1 MQSWI
6 LIGKSFLY
14 HNDKT
19 FFFFL
24 QTQSNQICFKY
35 ASILYSMTKKE
46 KKKKSC
52 PKFKFS
58 LEKLIKSVS
67 LISKVSDGQ

>member
-46 KKKKSC
+46 KKKNLVQNLNFLWKS
-52 PKFKFS
+52 
-58 LEKLIKSVS
+58 
-67 LISKVSDGQ
+67 

>member
-46 KKKKSC
+46 KKKKI
-52 PKFKFS
+52 
-58 LEKLIKSVS
+58 L
-67 LISKVSDGQ
+67 SKI